1 MKSLIPPEIRGKTL
15 SNIIVVCIGI
25 ALAAVLLHI
34 EQIWSGFMAVINTL
48 VPFLIG
54 FAIAFLLLPIV
65 NRVEEFL
72 NRFLFRRKSHPKLSR
87 FFATSA
93 AYIVFLALVSAFF
106 AILVP
111 QLAASIKSI
120 VQYIG
125 NYISSNKDAINQLL
139 LKYEFLSIE
148 GEKLVIAWENVASQA
163 MNYTSLLLDNLL
175 AISNGVYTLVFQLLV
190 GMIAAFY
197 LLIDKEKFCAQVKK
211 LCYGIFK
218 TITGTGTIKKK

>member
-34 EQIWSGFMAVINTL
+34 EQIWSGFMSVLNTL

-65 NRVEEFL
+65 NRVEGFL
-72 NRFLFRRKSHPKLSR
+72 NRFLFRRRSHPKLSR
-87 FFATSA
+87 FLATIA

-111 QLAASIKSI
+111 VTLFMMLFPLAP
-120 VQYIG
+120 
-125 NYISSNKDAINQLL
+125 
-139 LKYEFLSIE
+139 FLS
-148 GEKLVIAWENVASQA
+148 
-163 MNYTSLLLDNLL
+163 
-175 AISNGVYTLVFQLLV
+175 
-190 GMIAAFY
+190 
-197 LLIDKEKFCAQVKK
+197 
-211 LCYGIFK
+211 
-218 TITGTGTIKKK
+218 